1 MDRTEMQELC
11 EAQVQILQRMA
22 GIKDCREDLAALQE
36 ANAVQKNRI
45 ADQDARALLMEAEH
59 TQYVQKMERSFSS
72 MQADMQAFMGL
83 NAQTVTLQ
91 VNSYQ
96 QSLAQQRDAHLEAIR
111 VLTEAFD
118 GKIALAE
125 EQCKLARQEL
135 QDLLAFKSR
144 TPSRTD
150 APNMWSENEDEDG
163 VPTQESIQAF
173 LAGSGYEQGAGSSES
188 TDSDEISKLL
198 CMYNK
203 SPAWKPE
210 ELAACQQWKAENP
223 AYCETRSRP
232 SDAFTAFAE
241 SLGRTTHA
249 VWEHTYGTKQM
260 LASSSSVPQ
269 RVGIGLC
276 AFQLQAL
283 AYPPIGP
290 MSPMLTPITADIE
303 KNIQPPFAFATASIE
318 HNIPPPFAFAIGER
332 VVAETADWGMQPG
345 VINRHTTSDKNTP
358 TYTIRFFL
366 DNGTV
371 FRVPEEQVFKMADE
385 QPSVSIMQP
394 LYERNVRRRGGAVT
408 PPMPILRTYP
418 RTYPRRP

>member
-22 GIKDCREDLAALQE
+22 GIKDCREDLAALQA
-36 ANAVQKNRI
+36 ANAVQKQRI

-59 TQYVQKMERSFSS
+59 TEYVQKMERSFSS

-96 QSLAQQRDAHLEAIR
+96 QSLTQQRDAHLEAVR
-111 VLTEAFD
+111 VLTESFNAKVF
-118 GKIALAE
+118 LAE
-125 EQCKLARQEL
+125 EECKLARQEL

-144 TPSRTD
+144 TPSHSD
-150 APNMWSENEDEDG
+150 APHMWSENEDEDT

-173 LAGSGYEQGAGSSES
+173 LAGSGYEQGAEMADN
-188 TDSDEISKLL
+188 TDSDEITKLL
-198 CMYNK
+198 SMYNK
-203 SPAWKPE
+203 SSSWKPE

-223 AYCETRSRP
+223 AYCEARSRP

-260 LASSSSVPQ
+260 LASSSCVPQ
-269 RVGIGLC
+269 PIGIGLC

-290 MSPMLTPITADIE
+290 VSPMLKPTS
-303 KNIQPPFAFATASIE
+303 ASIE
-318 HNIPPPFAFAIGER
+318 INIPPPFAFAIGER

-345 VINRHTTSDKNTP
+345 VINRQSTSDKNTP

-385 QPSVSIMQP
+385 QPSVSILQP

-408 PPMPILRTYP
+408 PPMPIPPMPILRTYP
-418 RTYPRRP
+418 RTYPRSP